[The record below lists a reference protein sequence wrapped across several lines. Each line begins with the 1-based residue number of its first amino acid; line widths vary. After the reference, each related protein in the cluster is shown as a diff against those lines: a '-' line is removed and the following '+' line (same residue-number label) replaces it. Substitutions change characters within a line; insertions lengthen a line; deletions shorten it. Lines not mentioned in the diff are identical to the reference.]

1 MAILALAAAGAA
13 LAPAGYAA
21 IGWTVGSVLGQLLFP
36 GKAPDRVGPRLNDLR
51 VQQSQYGVA
60 IPIVFGTDRIAG
72 NIIWSTDLR
81 ETEVRTSSGGKG
93 GGPSQT
99 SISYTYRR
107 SFAVMLGRGELAG
120 IRKIW
125 EDSTLIYSV
134 GDDADPGTVA
144 ASSVVAP
151 GITFYTG
158 SDSQLPDP
166 TMEAELGTGNVPAYR
181 GRAYVVFADR
191 DQTRNTSPNYTFEVV
206 RSGTVGDTFE
216 YMDLPAAGGFGYRG
230 AAYGNGIFMA
240 IKWEPTAFATI
251 STDGRA
257 WTKTFEFPPGV
268 ALLVLGFGA
277 GEFIT
282 MAGSSGSC
290 FASADGVSWTSFTG
304 PPLTNKNKLVHNG
317 EYWMLFGQGGTA
329 YRSEDGRV
337 WEAVNMPFSLNWTEA
352 VWTGQRW
359 IVNVPSS
366 TTCAFSPDGRSWS
379 VSAMP
384 RAGQWRAMGT
394 NGTVTICLAQ
404 NDGNEHAISTDGG
417 ATWATLI
424 VSETGAQWNQLL
436 WTGEFFVALAGSTV
450 TAYAVSTDL
459 GATWSIRP
467 QPEPIGLVYGM
478 YVNGVLVAV
487 PGVVSS
493 SRGAILRFD
502 VLTPDAHS
510 LADAVTEI
518 CAEVGLAAGDLDVTE
533 LSDTIAGY
541 TIGQQMPARSA
552 LETLQRA
559 YTFDA
564 VESGLKIAFR
574 TRGRSVS
581 MAIAEDDLGAH
592 SAGDTPPEP
601 LSLTRQQEVE
611 LPRVVSVLY
620 KNSANDYQQGAQ
632 QAMRSTTLSQQ
643 QTSVEVPVVLTDDE
657 ARGIAEMLLYDAWTQ
672 RARYTVQTTLE
683 YSMLEPADVVTV
695 TRDNVTATLRIER
708 KVESRT
714 GVVLLECVAEEASL
728 YTQSVLG
735 GASLVPDQSVGL
747 PPLSVMA
754 FGDWPLLR
762 DQDNTQGVYLAARGQ
777 LAAGYRGTVV
787 YRSAD
792 GGGTYDETVAI
803 TTPAVIGSA
812 LVAIGNYLGGNTF
825 DESTVLDV
833 LVGDGQVL
841 ESFTDLAIYNG
852 SGHYMVGSECLQ
864 AKRAVLIAT
873 NTYRLTGLLRGRRG
887 TEWAMSTHVAGERVV
902 YLAPSALSRTS
913 ADLSLARLYKPV
925 TIGRTLQE
933 TDAESRTYTGV
944 NLKPF
949 APAQLGGFRNEG
961 TWTINWLVRSRL
973 GTTLGPF
980 FTRPAYETL
989 IRFDIEIWNN
999 TFTVLRRTFADR
1011 SGSSVNYTGAEQI
1024 TDAGSVQST
1033 IYVRVYQLSPLL
1045 TRGYVLQGALS
1056 V

>member
-1 MAILALAAAGAA
+1 MATLALAAAGAA

-36 GKAPDRVGPRLNDLR
+36 GKAPDRIGPRLNDLR

-72 NIIWSTDLR
+72 NVIWSTDLR
-81 ETEVRTSSGGKG
+81 ETEVRTRSGGKG

-120 IRKIW
+120 VRKIW
-125 EDSTLIYSV
+125 EDGTLIFSV

-158 SDSQLPDP
+158 SNAQLPDP
-166 TMEAELGTGNVPAYR
+166 TMEAELGVGNVPAYR

-206 RSGTVGDTFE
+206 RSGTVADTFQ
-216 YMDLPAAGGFGYRG
+216 YGTLPQSGQYRFAAQ
-230 AAYGNGIFMA
+230 GNGIFMA
-240 IKWEPTAFATI
+240 MQSNSPASISI
-251 STDGRA
+251 STDGLA
-257 WTKTFEFPPGV
+257 WTKTFDFPVGFTY
-268 ALLVLGFGA
+268 LVLGFGG
-277 GEFIT
+277 GEFVAMRSDT
-282 MAGSSGSC
+282 QGLVST
-290 FASADGVSWTSFTG
+290 DGVVWTAIAV
-304 PPLTNKNKLVHNG
+304 PAVANKNKLVHNG
-317 EYWMLFGQGGTA
+317 EYWMLFADGADA
-329 YRSEDGRV
+329 YRSVDGRT
-337 WEAVNMPFSLNWTEA
+337 WETVAMPSSGIWRTGC
-352 VWTGQRW
+352 WTGQYWCAFRQSSAEAAYSVNGISW
-359 IVNVPSS
+359 IS
-366 TTCAFSPDGRSWS
+366 TTMPASGTWFACGSDGTAVIALRQS
-379 VSAMP
+379 
-384 RAGQWRAMGT
+384 
-394 NGTVTICLAQ
+394 
-404 NDGNEHAISTDGG
+404 DGSSHARSTDGINWS
-417 ATWATLI
+417 TITLVASAWWDV
-424 VSETGAQWNQLL
+424 VSTGDYL
-436 WTGEFFVALAGSTV
+436 VALAGNT
-450 TAYAVSTDL
+450 TDAYAVSEDSGL
-459 GATWSIRP
+459 TWDVRSQVETVTFRS
-467 QPEPIGLVYGM
+467 GFWSG
-478 YVNGVLVAV
+478 GVLVAV
-487 PGVVSS
+487 NDSGARSVV
-493 SRGAILRFD
+493 LRFD
-502 VLTPDAHS
+502 VLTPDAYS
-510 LADAVTEI
+510 LSAAVTEI
-518 CAEVGLAAGDLDVTE
+518 CVEVGLAAGDLDVTE

-559 YTFDA
+559 FTFDA

-592 SAGDTPPEP
+592 TAGDTPPEP
-601 LSLTRQQEVE
+601 LALTRQQEVE

-620 KNSANDYQQGAQ
+620 KNSANDYQQGTQ

-695 TRDNVTATLRIER
+695 TRDSVTATLRIER

-728 YTQSVLG
+728 YTQAVTG
-735 GASLVPDQSVGL
+735 GASLAPDQSVGL
-747 PPLSVMA
+747 APLSVMA

-762 DQDNTQGVYLAARGQ
+762 DEDNGQGVYLAARGQ
-777 LAAGYRGTVV
+777 LSAGYRGTVV

-792 GGGTYDETVAI
+792 GGGAYDETIAI
-803 TTPAVIGSA
+803 TTPAVIGAA
-812 LVAIGNYLGGNTF
+812 LVAIGTYAGGNTF
-825 DESTVLDV
+825 DEAAGLDV
-833 LVGDGQVL
+833 LVGDGQAL

-864 AKRAVLIAT
+864 AKRAVLIAA

-887 TEWAMSTHVAGERVV
+887 TEWAMSTHVVGERVV

-913 ADLSLARLYKPV
+913 ADLNLARLYKPV

-944 NLKPF
+944 NLRPF
-949 APAQLGGFRNEG
+949 APAQLGGSRESG
-961 TWTINWLVRSRL
+961 SLTITWLGRSRL
-973 GTTLGPF
+973 GVTLGPF
-980 FTRPAYETL
+980 FNRPADETL
-989 IRFDIEIWNN
+989 IRYDVEIWNS
-999 TFTVLRRTFADR
+999 TFTVLLRTFANL
-1011 SGSSVNYTGAEQI
+1011 SVQSVLYTGAQQI
-1024 TDAGSVQST
+1024 TDSGSLQSLV
-1033 IYVRVYQLSPLL
+1033 YVRVYQLSPLL
-1045 TRGYVLQGALS
+1045 TRGYALQGAI
-1056 V
+1056 